1 MSTRLIEP
9 VKNNRD
15 KQQTYSNNIR
25 KYNRALK
32 QGFYFEAI
40 LIDYALMEDRLRS
53 FIYYIGGLKSK
64 DSYKICKGSVR
75 DRITKIV
82 GQYKQE
88 SENNSLGITNISG
101 KIKIIRATLLWATNV
116 EETPQ
121 DKYLKTLK
129 SQYEGQLDIGG
140 LLDTLEDIQEWC
152 KYRNELIHALM
163 NKNINSIDQE
173 VEIQAIKGMK
183 LARYIDEQVK
193 LLKKGNWIRRSVY

>member
-64 DSYKICKGSVR
+64 DSYKIGKGSVR